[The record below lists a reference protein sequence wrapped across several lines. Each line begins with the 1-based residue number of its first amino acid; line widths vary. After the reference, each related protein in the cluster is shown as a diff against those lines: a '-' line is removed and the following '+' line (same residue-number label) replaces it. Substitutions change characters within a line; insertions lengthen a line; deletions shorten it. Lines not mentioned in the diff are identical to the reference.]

1 MNTVRLQIRHLVD
14 WKAAVYAGIIA
25 GALFL
30 LALLVGYPLATGGT
44 PWTVFRFI
52 GAMVLGRSVLPPP
65 TTFDAGVV
73 ITAVLLTH
81 APGDRLPD
89 LLRAIFDLLTG
100 EQEFWGSLYT
110 LRTQP
115 AITAVIGDDFL
126 QRTALLRGCFSE
138 ELALAGNENP
148 ELEAYYLYSVVEGAI
163 QQYLLDPANYPMA
176 EILEKM
182 IAQFGGKH
190 T

>member
-14 WKAAVYAGIIA
+14 WKAAVYARIIA

-73 ITAVLLTH
+73 ITAVLLH
-81 APGDRLPD
+81 FAL
-89 LLRAIFDLLTG
+89 AI
-100 EQEFWGSLYT
+100 LYT
-110 LRTQP
+110 LVLAFIIHRWQMLISILGGALFGFCLYLINFFTFTTFFAWFYP
-115 AITAVIGDDFL
+115 ARAWPFALVHILFGAVAGGVYELLEKDVFVIEETAV
-126 QRTALLRGCFSE
+126 S
-138 ELALAGNENP
+138 
-148 ELEAYYLYSVVEGAI
+148 
-163 QQYLLDPANYPMA
+163 
-176 EILEKM
+176 
-182 IAQFGGKH
+182 
-190 T
+190 